1 MAYTRKE
8 KQEVVAVIQTSDTNQ
23 VRVTKVSNEDGV
35 LLCVDIRNWYIT
47 EDEEDEFDNYKP
59 TKKGVRIVE
68 ENFEE
73 FAAALKDA
81 GVLK

>member
-23 VRVTKVSNEDGV
+23 VRVTKVSDEGGV
-35 LLCVDIRNWYIT
+35 LQCVDIRNWYIT

-59 TKKGVRIVE
+59 TKKGVRIAE

>member
-8 KQEVVAVIQTSDTNQ
+8 KQEVVAVIQTNDTNQ
-23 VRVTKVSNEDGV
+23 VRVTKVSDEDGV
-35 LLCVDIRNWYIT
+35 LQCVDIRNWYIT

-59 TKKGVRIVE
+59 TKKGVRIAE

-73 FAAALKDA
+73 FATALKES

>member
-23 VRVTKVSNEDGV
+23 VRVTKVVDEDGV
-35 LLCVDIRNWYIT
+35 LQCIDIRNWYIT

-59 TKKGVRIVE
+59 TKKGVRIAE
-68 ENFEE
+68 EYFEE
-73 FAAALKDA
+73 FTTALKDA

>member
-23 VRVTKVSNEDGV
+23 VRVTKVSDEDGNIES
-35 LLCVDIRNWYIT
+35 VDIRNWYIT
-47 EDEEDEFDNYKP
+47 EEDEDEFDNYKP
-59 TKKGVRIVE
+59 TKKGIRIAE
-68 ENFEE
+68 EYFEE
-73 FAAALKDA
+73 FASALKDA

>member
-8 KQEVVAVIQTSDTNQ
+8 KQDVVAVIQTSDTNQ
-23 VRVTKVSNEDGV
+23 VRITKVSNEDGE
-35 LLCVDIRNWYIT
+35 LECVDIRNWYIT
-47 EDEEDEFDNYKP
+47 EEDEDEFDNYKP
-59 TKKGVRIVE
+59 TKKGVRIAE
-68 ENFEE
+68 EYFEE

>member
-23 VRVTKVSNEDGV
+23 VRVTKVSDEDGV
-35 LLCVDIRNWYIT
+35 LQCVDIRNWYIT

-59 TKKGVRIVE
+59 TKKGVRIAE

-73 FAAALKDA
+73 FATALKDA

>member
-23 VRVTKVSNEDGV
+23 VRVTKVSDEDGV
-35 LLCVDIRNWYIT
+35 LQCVDIRNWYIT
-47 EDEEDEFDNYKP
+47 EDDEDEFDNYKP
-59 TKKGVRIVE
+59 TKKGVRIAE

-73 FAAALKDA
+73 FATALKDA

>member
-59 TKKGVRIVE
+59 TKKGVRIAE
-68 ENFEE
+68 ENFDE

>member
-23 VRVTKVSNEDGV
+23 VRVTKVADEDGV
-35 LLCVDIRNWYIT
+35 LQCIDIRNWYIT

-59 TKKGVRIVE
+59 TKKGVRIAE
-68 ENFEE
+68 EYFEE
-73 FAAALKDA
+73 FATALKDA

>member
-23 VRVTKVSNEDGV
+23 VRVTKVSDEDGV
-35 LLCVDIRNWYIT
+35 LQCVDIRNWYIT

-59 TKKGVRIVE
+59 TKKGVRIAE

-73 FAAALKDA
+73 FAAALKGA